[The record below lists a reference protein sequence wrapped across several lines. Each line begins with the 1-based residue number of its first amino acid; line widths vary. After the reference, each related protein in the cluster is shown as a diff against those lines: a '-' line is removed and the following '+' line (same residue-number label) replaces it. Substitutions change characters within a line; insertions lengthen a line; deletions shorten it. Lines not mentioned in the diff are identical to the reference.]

1 MGFSVGALEDRRAV
15 SASRRLVPSLPDLF
29 LIFFLFWAF
38 LASPQGWQGL
48 LRDGDT
54 GFHIRTGQWI
64 LNSGSIPTRDPFSFA
79 RPDAPW
85 YAFEW
90 LSQVLFSELNGWAG
104 LKGVVLFSG
113 VLLAVTFAI
122 VLRHALWRGGSAL
135 LTVFLALVAGSAASL
150 HFHARPH
157 IFTMLFLAIALW
169 MLDRDRAARS
179 RWIWILPLLT
189 VVWVNLHG
197 GFLLFVVLLALLA
210 FGSVVEG
217 KRDLARRYGLLFV
230 LCSVASVVNPYG
242 IRLPLHVIE
251 VVRSRWMMSLV
262 DEFKAPDFRSES
274 HLAFMVLLFLSLAVL
289 IPLLR
294 KNRVTDVLWILFLAY
309 CSLTAVRYVALF
321 AIVCLPI
328 VAVEWSAFLGEFRFG
343 RQALD
348 AFAPASV
355 SVQHAS
361 IWPVV
366 FVAALPLIPGIA
378 WPTDFD
384 PAEFPVAIARSAPTQ
399 VLASRLFTTDQWA
412 NYLIFRNPEQRVF
425 IDSQHQMYGE
435 RILSDAL
442 GMMMGRRDWRQ
453 LLDRYKI
460 DAVLCPRD
468 AALASLLLEDASW
481 TQVTATAQAALFAR
495 KTNP

>member
-1 MGFSVGALEDRRAV
+1 VGSNVGALEERRAV
-15 SASRRLVPSLPDLF
+15 SASRFVVPSLPDLF
-29 LIFFLFWAF
+29 FVFFLFWAF

-64 LNSGSIPTRDPFSFA
+64 LSTGSIPTHDPFSFA

-90 LSQVLFSELNGWAG
+90 LSQVLFSTLNGWAG
-104 LKGVVLFSG
+104 LKGVVFFSG
-113 VLLAVTFAI
+113 VVLAITFAV
-122 VLRHALWRGGSAL
+122 VLRHALWRGASAL

-157 IFTMLFLAIALW
+157 IFTMLLLAVALW
-169 MLDRDRAARS
+169 MLDRDRAAPT
-179 RWIWILPLLT
+179 RWIWSLPLVT
-189 VVWVNLHG
+189 VLWVNLHG
-197 GFLLFVVLLALLA
+197 GFMLFVVLLALLA
-210 FGSVVEG
+210 LGSLLEG
-217 KRDLARRYGLLFV
+217 KRDFARRYALLFA
-230 LCSVASVVNPYG
+230 LCGAASVINPYG
-242 IRLPLHVIE
+242 VRLPLHVIE

-294 KNRVTDVLWILFLAY
+294 KNRITDALWILFLAY

-328 VAVEWSAFLGEFRFG
+328 IATEWSAFLGEFRLG

-348 AFAPASV
+348 AFAPAAGR
-355 SVQHAS
+355 VQHTS

-366 FVAALPLIPGIA
+366 FIGALPLMGGIA

-384 PAEFPVAIARSAPTQ
+384 RTEFPVEIAASAPKP

-412 NYLIFRNPEQRVF
+412 NYLVFKNPSQRVF

-435 RILSDAL
+435 RVLADAL
-442 GMMMGRRDWRQ
+442 GMMLGRHDWRQ
-453 LLDRYKI
+453 LLDQYKI
-460 DAVLCPRD
+460 DAVLCPHD
-468 AALASLLLEDASW
+468 AALASLLLQDASW
-481 TQVTATAQAALFAR
+481 TQVSATDQATLFAR
-495 KTNP
+495 KSNP